1 MLKQTKRISILSLF
15 FFISCSSK
23 DHKMCDCLEAG
34 EKLNKFSSQIM
45 LKEISSK
52 NMRTMKML
60 KSDKNQKCKLYQKMS
75 GKEMFELKE
84 KCKDN

>member
-1 MLKQTKRISILSLF
+1 MFKHSKKISILSLF
-15 FFISCSSK
+15 FFIACSSK
-23 DHKMCDCLEAG
+23 DHRMCDCLKAG

-52 NMRTMKML
+52 NMNTMKML
-60 KSDKNQKCKLYQKMS
+60 KRDKKQKCELYQEMS